1 MGAIVTSLLALLTQ
15 IAGTTA
21 EAGAI
26 AKIVATLIDIIPVV
40 IQTARDVVPAI
51 KNIIAALSANPAT
64 TEEQLKQLQA
74 LDAQVDQA
82 FEAAATTAEAED
94 KAAGSQ

>member
-1 MGAIVTSLLALLTQ
+1 MGAIIASLLALLTQ
-15 IAGTTA
+15 IAGTTGEVA
-21 EAGAI
+21 AI
-26 AKIVATLIDIIPVV
+26 AKIVATLVDIIPAV

-82 FEAAATTAEAED
+82 FEAAATQAEAED
-94 KAAGSQ
+94 NAAGGQ